1 MTANAGVGVSRC
13 AGAGE
18 GELDALQPEAGARQG
33 VVAPS
38 ALHSTAFRKPLVVK
52 LNFVLWRLPNN
63 GFRQK
68 WSDKRWTGSG

>member
-13 AGAGE
+13 AGAGA
-18 GELDALQPEAGARQG
+18 GGLDALPPEAGARQG

-38 ALHSTAFRKPLVVK
+38 AHHSTAFRKPLVVK
-52 LNFVLWRLPNN
+52 LIFDLWRLPNN